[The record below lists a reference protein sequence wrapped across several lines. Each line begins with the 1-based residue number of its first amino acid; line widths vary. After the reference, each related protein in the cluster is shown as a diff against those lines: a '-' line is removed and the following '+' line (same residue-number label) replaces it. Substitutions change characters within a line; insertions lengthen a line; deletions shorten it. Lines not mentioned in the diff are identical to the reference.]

1 MVSQNLVV
9 RRQGKGTFVA
19 VHDWNRAVF
28 HYFRLVNNDGPRDL
42 PSARVE
48 NRERGQATEMEA
60 QKLDLKVGAKVMRVL
75 RVRSFDITPVIVEH
89 LVLPVARLPN
99 FTTKVTGELPPLLYE
114 HYSKM
119 DGVIVMEAIER
130 LRAVAAD
137 ETEARLLHLPVKH
150 PLLEVERIALGFD
163 KKPVEWR
170 VGHCDTRH
178 HHYLNRFS

>member
-1 MVSQNLVV
+1 M
-9 RRQGKGTFVA
+9 A
-19 VHDWNRAVF
+19 ARAAF
-28 HYFRLVNNDGPRDL
+28 LHFRDKPYHPPDCASSW
-42 PSARVE
+42 P
-48 NRERGQATEMEA
+48 
-60 QKLDLKVGAKVMRVL
+60 MR
-75 RVRSFDITPVIVEH
+75 
-89 LVLPVARLPN
+89 
-99 FTTKVTGELPPLLYE
+99 LPPLLYE

-170 VGHCDTRH
+170 VGHCDTTN